1 MMWEKRW
8 LDQTDLVY
16 TIGTAC
22 SSINSCVVKWTNTS
36 IENREIDIYMIVVL
50 HFEHPVR
57 VIFKFVHQ
65 KFYFEISG

>member
-22 SSINSCVVKWTNTS
+22 SSINSCVVKWTNTI
-36 IENREIDIYMIVVL
+36 IEIGKLIYMIVVL

-65 KFYFEISG
+65 KFYCEISG